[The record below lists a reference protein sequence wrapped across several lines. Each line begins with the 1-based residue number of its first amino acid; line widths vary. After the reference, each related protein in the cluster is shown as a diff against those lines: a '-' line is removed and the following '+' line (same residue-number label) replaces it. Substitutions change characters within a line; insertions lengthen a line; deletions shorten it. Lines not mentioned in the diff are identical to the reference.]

1 LSNRRKRSMQVG
13 DKEHIDKVFST
24 KDMKTYQALGGHSV
38 TDGLIPEPLL
48 AGLFSYLLGMK
59 LPGLGTNYLKQE
71 TNYCGAAHVGD
82 KVTASVEI
90 TRLRPD
96 KHLVDLK
103 TICRCV
109 DGEIICTGRALV
121 YVKDV
126 K

>member
-1 LSNRRKRSMQVG
+1 MQIG
-13 DKEHIDKVFST
+13 DTAHIDKTFFT
-24 KDMKTYQALGGHSV
+24 EDMKTYQTLGGQAV
-38 TDGLIPEPLL
+38 TDGSIPEPLL

-71 TNYCGAAHVGD
+71 TDYCGTAHVGD
-82 KVTASVEI
+82 RVTASVEV
-90 TRLRPD
+90 TRLRPE

-103 TICRCV
+103 TVCTTE
-109 DGEIICTGRALV
+109 DGEVICTGRALV